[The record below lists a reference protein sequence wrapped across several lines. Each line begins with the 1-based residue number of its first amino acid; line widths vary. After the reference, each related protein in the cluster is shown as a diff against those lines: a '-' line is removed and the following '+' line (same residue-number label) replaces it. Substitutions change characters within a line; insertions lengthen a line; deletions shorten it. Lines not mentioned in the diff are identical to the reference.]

1 VRFGWR
7 KKNLTVGGPP
17 VSEVREREGVTVR
30 VCVEVGRG
38 PILKLGQMGSPGPFY
53 IFFFLFFFSYFLFS
67 ISFIDFAKLLQINS
81 NHFQKFCKIHRKV
94 FKPISNMFSK

>member
-53 IFFFLFFFSYFLFS
+53 SFYLLFFFSLFCFLYL
-67 ISFIDFAKLLQINS
+67 FITFANMLQNHS
-81 NHFQKFCKIHRKV
+81 NHFQKFSKIQSIKV
-94 FKPISNMFSK
+94 EQ